1 MMDLGLSQQNLQE
14 TQHTLCGPRD
24 SAVWG
29 GWKHQEQGSQ
39 AGTGFTGP
47 LALGI
52 PQNVPA
58 AAFQPRVLLFNSSPE
73 ELIKAMTVSFKR
85 PSTTHLRNSSW

>member
-1 MMDLGLSQQNLQE
+1 MMGLGLSQQNLQE
-14 TQHTLCGPRD
+14 TQHTPCGPRD
-24 SAVWG
+24 SAGWG

-39 AGTGFTGP
+39 AGP

-52 PQNVPA
+52 PHNVPA
-58 AAFQPRVLLFNSSPE
+58 AAFQPKVLLFNSSPE

-85 PSTTHLRNSSW
+85 PSTTHLRNSSR